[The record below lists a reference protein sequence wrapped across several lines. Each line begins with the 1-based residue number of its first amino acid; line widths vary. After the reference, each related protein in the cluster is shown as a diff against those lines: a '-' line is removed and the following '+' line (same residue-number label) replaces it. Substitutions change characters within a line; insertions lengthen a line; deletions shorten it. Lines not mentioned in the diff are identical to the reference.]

1 MESNYIKVHM
11 RDSELRLLSPLFP
24 EIAII
29 DLTFRQ
35 TCLTKCTSRRKNKA
49 LLLSFSHFLK
59 FIFALLR
66 LVLHVVAKFTSKPY
80 YTFFR
85 VLRSIVNVVRTYL
98 VHLFTFQL
106 CMIDGAA
113 LPRTK
118 MSSC

>member
-11 RDSELRLLSPLFP
+11 RDSELRLLSLLFP

-29 DLTFRQ
+29 VLTFRQ

-49 LLLSFSHFLK
+49 LLSFLHFLK

-80 YTFFR
+80 YTFSEF
-85 VLRSIVNVVRTYL
+85 
-98 VHLFTFQL
+98 
-106 CMIDGAA
+106 
-113 LPRTK
+113 
-118 MSSC
+118 